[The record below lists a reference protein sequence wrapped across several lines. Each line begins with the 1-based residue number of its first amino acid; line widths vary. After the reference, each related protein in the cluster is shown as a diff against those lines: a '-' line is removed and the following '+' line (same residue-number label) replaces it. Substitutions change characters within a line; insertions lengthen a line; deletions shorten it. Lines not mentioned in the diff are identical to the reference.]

1 MVNLGNPP
9 MVATTSSFVAIATI
23 FLLSHLYR
31 IDAQIGV
38 AYGREGDNLPSPQEV
53 VNLYKS
59 NGIGAMRIYFPDQ
72 ETLKALQGSG
82 IKLTLG
88 VGMDEIQ
95 SLRSQSVADQW
106 VQTNVVPYISSV
118 EIKYIVV
125 GNEIKP
131 SDPHASSIVPTM
143 QNILNALNRN
153 NLGDRIKIS
162 TSIGTELVI
171 NAYPPSNGQF
181 SDVAYM
187 TPIIKFLNDNGSPLM
202 ANIYPYFAHKFGPND
217 ISLEYALFTMPYEKA
232 VTDFNNGLKYQ
243 NVFDA
248 LADAT
253 YAAID
258 KVVRASALK
267 TSIVAENMLGAS
279 NGGISLMTSESGWSS
294 RRRGFGVTRHNVRRL
309 QGGGGATVENAKTYY
324 TNLIEHV
331 KKGTP
336 LRPGKPIETF
346 LFVMFDEDKKNGDSD
361 EQNFGLFTPNMQP
374 KYGSLNFGG

>member
-1 MVNLGNPP
+1 MAV
-9 MVATTSSFVAIATI
+9 TTSSFVVITII
-23 FLLSHLYR
+23 FLRSCLYAT
-31 IDAQIGV
+31 DAQVGV

-95 SLRSQSVADQW
+95 SLGSSQPVADQW
-106 VQTNVVPYISSV
+106 VQTNVIPYISSV
-118 EIKYIVV
+118 EIKYIIV

-131 SDPHASSIVPTM
+131 SDPQASSIVPAM
-143 QNILNALNRN
+143 QNILNALNN
-153 NLGDRIKIS
+153 NGLGDRIKIS
-162 TSIGTELVI
+162 TSIGTELVT

-181 SDVAYM
+181 TDVAYM
-187 TPIIKFLNDNGSPLM
+187 TPIIKFLKDNGSPLM
-202 ANIYPYFAHKFGPND
+202 ANIYPYFAHKSRPND
-217 ISLEYALFTMPYEKA
+217 ISLEYALFTMPYENA
-232 VTDFNNGLKYQ
+232 VPDPNNGLKYQ

-267 TSIVAENMLGAS
+267 TSIAAENMVGAS
-279 NGGISLMTSESGWSS
+279 NDISLVTSESGWSS
-294 RRRGFGVTRHNVRRL
+294 NKGGFGVTRHNGRRL
-309 QGGGGATVENAKTYY
+309 AGDDDATIENAKTYY

-331 KKGTP
+331 KQGTP
-336 LRPGKPIETF
+336 LKPGKPIETF
-346 LFVMFDEDKKNGDSD
+346 LFVMFDENKASGDSD
-361 EQNFGLFTPNMQP
+361 EQYFGLFTPDKQP